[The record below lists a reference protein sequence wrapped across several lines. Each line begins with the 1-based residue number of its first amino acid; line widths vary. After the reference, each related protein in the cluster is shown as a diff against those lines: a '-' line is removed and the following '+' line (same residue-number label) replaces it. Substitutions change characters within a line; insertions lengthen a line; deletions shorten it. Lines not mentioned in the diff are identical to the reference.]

1 MVSDP
6 ERPRYMKYDRSIL
19 PDYQKLIIQEAKNRQ
34 ELMIQIMKSRGVIY
48 DPALIIQKQKED
60 RIRKEK
66 YREERNRLL
75 KQRLL

>member
-1 MVSDP
+1 M
-6 ERPRYMKYDRSIL
+6 
-19 PDYQKLIIQEAKNRQ
+19 
-34 ELMIQIMKSRGVIY
+34 IY

-75 KQRLL
+75 KQRLLKAEAWKTSQLLFSSSDDLQVII